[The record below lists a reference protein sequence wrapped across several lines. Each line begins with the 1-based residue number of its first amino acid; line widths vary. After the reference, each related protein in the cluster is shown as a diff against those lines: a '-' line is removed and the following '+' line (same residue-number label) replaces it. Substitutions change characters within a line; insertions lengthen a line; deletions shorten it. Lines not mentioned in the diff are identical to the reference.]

1 VLALT
6 PPHRQ
11 RHCAAC
17 EVLTA
22 RHVALLAFATR
33 LPATTTTSSPATAAL
48 RRHVEPGRLRQA
60 AVAALAVFPDCA
72 ALLTT
77 LTAAEMRCSAWTRLR
92 RELDTAAAAAQ
103 SLPSWLQALRVEA
116 QSTPDGLGAASAHRV
131 RALLERA
138 ASSSST
144 FSSSSSASAA
154 AASAAAYAPHGDG
167 DGGAA
172 VAAAAGATPLV
183 WRVYQAYEL
192 AGGRPDAAKR
202 VFFRAV
208 NACPWS
214 KALWL
219 DGLRALHG
227 VLPPGE
233 MGELLEV
240 MTEKGLRLRT
250 DIFEALL
257 EDAGGVE
264 GVPMCEKEP
273 E

>member
-1 VLALT
+1 MALT
-6 PPHRQ
+6 PSHR
-11 RHCAAC
+11 RRNCAAC

-33 LPATTTTSSPATAAL
+33 LPATTTSFPAAAAL
-48 RRHVEPGRLRQA
+48 RHHVEPGQLRQA
-60 AVAALAVFPDCA
+60 ALAALAVFPDCA

-77 LTAAEMRCSAWTRLR
+77 LTAAETRCSAWNRLR
-92 RELDTAAAAAQ
+92 RELDTTAAAAK

-138 ASSSST
+138 AASC
-144 FSSSSSASAA
+144 SSSSSA
-154 AASAAAYAPHGDG
+154 AAAYTPRGDG
-167 DGGAA
+167 NGGAA
-172 VAAAAGATPLV
+172 GAAGATPLV

-192 AGGRPDAAKR
+192 AAGRPDAAKR

-227 VLPPGE
+227 VLPPRE
-233 MGELLEV
+233 MGDLLEV
-240 MTEKGLRLRT
+240 MMEKGLRLRT

-257 EDAGGVE
+257 EDAGGAE
-264 GVPMCEKEP
+264 GGAGE
-273 E
+273 

>member
-6 PPHRQ
+6 PPHRR

-22 RHVALLAFATR
+22 RRVALLAFATR
-33 LPATTTTSSPATAAL
+33 LPAISTSSPANAAL

-60 AVAALAVFPDCA
+60 ALAALAVFPDCA
-72 ALLTT
+72 ALLTI
-77 LTAAEMRCSAWTRLR
+77 LTAVETRCSAWTRLR
-92 RELDTAAAAAQ
+92 RELDTAAAAAK

-138 ASSSST
+138 ASSSS
-144 FSSSSSASAA
+144 SSSSFAA
-154 AASAAAYAPHGDG
+154 AAATAAYAPHGDG
-167 DGGAA
+167 DGGA
-172 VAAAAGATPLV
+172 VAGATPLV

-233 MGELLEV
+233 MGDLLEV

-257 EDAGGVE
+257 EDAGGADGGAGE
-264 GVPMCEKEP
+264 
-273 E
+273 